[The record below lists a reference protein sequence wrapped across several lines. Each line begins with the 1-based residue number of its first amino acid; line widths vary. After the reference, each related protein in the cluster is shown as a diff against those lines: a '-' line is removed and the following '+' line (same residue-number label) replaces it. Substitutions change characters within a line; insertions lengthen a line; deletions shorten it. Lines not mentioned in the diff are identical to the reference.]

1 MRSIR
6 FFLLFYF
13 LTAICFSTLTARAD
27 SVIPSL
33 TGSFQGPYAY
43 TPAYGFLFHNQ
54 DNSWIDGYWSSP
66 EPANYVDPGN
76 FQYYDV
82 TYCFPGPCNVSWSGD
97 MKGMFVQFQLFDV
110 ALNGLTGVVTSG
122 QYSDSIYSDGVSF
135 QDFYESV
142 SYDFV
147 GTWGNGW
154 VGVGSMSSVFQF
166 SCGPDCSPE
175 WNFSGNIVT
184 TTPEPCSF
192 VLVCTGMF
200 GIAGAIRRRVQL

>member
-33 TGSFQGPYAY
+33 TGSFQGSYY
-43 TPAYGFLFHNQ
+43 DNFLFHNQ

-82 TYCFPGPCNVSWSGD
+82 TYCNPGPCNVSWSGD
-97 MKGMFVQFQLFDV
+97 MKGMFVQFFLVNSF
-110 ALNGLTGVVTSG
+110 TGVVTSG
-122 QYSDSIYSDGVSF
+122 QYSDSIYSDGVYSLLE
-135 QDFYESV
+135 ESV

-154 VGVGSMSSVFQF
+154 VGVGSMSSDFRV
-166 SCGPDCSPE
+166 SCGPDCWPDS
-175 WNFSGNIVT
+175 NFSGNIVT